1 MAVVKPKVIAH
12 RGGRRWAPEN
22 TMEAFRMSL
31 SAGVDGIELDIHR
44 CATGELVVIHDDD
57 VNRTTNGVG
66 NVQEISWAEL
76 QRLDAGSWFDPRFS
90 KERIPALRD
99 VLDLIAGKIV
109 LNIEVKN
116 TPVDYPDIEEDLLQ
130 MLENYPKETV
140 IISSFDHKLMQ
151 KFAKLDSS
159 LNLALLA
166 DGLFIDV
173 NAYAKQMNAKF
184 WHPCFGS
191 LREDAVEEAHHGGM
205 QINAWTVNAPRD
217 WTQAIKMGLD
227 GIVTDDPE
235 GLISYLNRLQ
245 VLTDSA

>member
-1 MAVVKPKVIAH
+1 MA
-12 RGGRRWAPEN
+12 
-22 TMEAFRMSL
+22 AFKMSL
-31 SAGVDGIELDIHR
+31 AAGVDGIELDIHR
-44 CATGELVVIHDDD
+44 CSTGELVVIHDDD
-57 VNRTTNGVG
+57 VNRTTDSVG
-66 NVQEISWAEL
+66 NVQDISWPEL

-90 KERIPALRD
+90 DERVPALRD
-99 VLDLIAGKIV
+99 VLDLIAGKII

-116 TPVDYPDIEEDLLQ
+116 TPIDYSGIEEDLLD
-130 MLENYPKETV
+130 MLQDYPKETI
-140 IISSFDHKLMQ
+140 IISSFDHKLVQ
-151 KFAKLDSS
+151 KFAKLDDS

-191 LREDAVEEAHHGGM
+191 LREDAVEEAHAGGL

-217 WTQAIKMGLD
+217 WAQAMRMKLE

-235 GLISYLNRLQ
+235 GLISYLSRVQ
-245 VLTDSA
+245 VHTA

>member
-1 MAVVKPKVIAH
+1 MVVAKPKVIAH

-22 TMEAFRMSL
+22 TMAAFKMSL
-31 SAGVDGIELDIHR
+31 AAGVDGIELDIHR
-44 CATGELVVIHDDD
+44 CSTGELVVIHDDD
-57 VNRTTNGVG
+57 VNRTTDSVG
-66 NVQEISWAEL
+66 NVQDISWPEL

-90 KERIPALRD
+90 DERVPALRD
-99 VLDLIAGKIV
+99 VLDLIAGKII

-116 TPVDYPDIEEDLLQ
+116 TPIDYSGIEEDLLD
-130 MLENYPKETV
+130 MLQDYPKETI
-140 IISSFDHKLMQ
+140 IISSFDHKLVQ
-151 KFAKLDSS
+151 KFAKLDDS

-191 LREDAVEEAHHGGM
+191 LREDAVEEAHAGGL

-217 WTQAIKMGLD
+217 WAQAMRMKLE

-235 GLISYLNRLQ
+235 GLISYLSRVQ
-245 VLTDSA
+245 VHTA

>member
-1 MAVVKPKVIAH
+1 MSVAKPKVIAH

-22 TMEAFRMSL
+22 TMAAFKLSL

-44 CATGELVVIHDDD
+44 CSTGELVVIHDDD
-57 VNRTTNGVG
+57 VNRTTDSVG
-66 NVQEISWAEL
+66 NVQDISWAEL

-90 KERIPALRD
+90 DERIPSLRD
-99 VLDLIAGKIV
+99 VLDLIAGKII

-116 TPVDYPDIEEDLLQ
+116 TPIDYSGIEEDLLELLQ
-130 MLENYPKETV
+130 DYPKETI

-159 LNLALLA
+159 LNIALLA

-191 LREDAVEEAHHGGM
+191 LREDAVEEAHAGGL

-217 WTQAIKMGLD
+217 WAQAVIMKLE

-235 GLISYLNRLQ
+235 GLISYLNRVQ
-245 VLTDSA
+245 VHSA